1 MNMEIVGYTIIAIL
15 VLVMGSIIWSV
26 VKEGRPELPKKED
39 EK

>member
-15 VLVMGSIIWSV
+15 VLVMGWIVWSV
-26 VKEGRPELPKKED
+26 IKEGRPELPGKED